1 MFVESN
7 ELRIAGFDIVMIDS
21 AERFKP
27 DDEENNDESDDEIVD
42 VLVTIGGI
50 RQRLS
55 LILDDDSFKL

>member
-1 MFVESN
+1 
-7 ELRIAGFDIVMIDS
+7 MIDS

-55 LILDDDSFKL
+55 LILDEDSFKL

>member
-7 ELRIAGFDIVMIDS
+7 ELRIAGFDIVIIDS
-21 AERFKP
+21 AERFKA
-27 DDEENNDESDDEIVD
+27 DDEENSDESDDEIVD

-55 LILDDDSFKL
+55 LILDEDSFKL